1 MPSPA
6 PKVLRPVF
14 GPVLMALCL
23 GLGLPALAQEA
34 ETDPVE
40 MVDGDAGAFL
50 AARAAAGQSD
60 HTAAADWFARALL
73 SDPTNAGL
81 LEGAILANIGLGE

>member
-40 MVDGDAGAFL
+40 MVDGDAGARGGHGL
-50 AARAAAGQSD
+50 ARAEGG
-60 HTAAADWFARALL
+60 HR
-73 SDPTNAGL
+73 GL
-81 LEGAILANIGLGE
+81 